1 MKRKCNEIFAIAVV
15 QLYGALAFSQAII
28 PSWFEV
34 LPESPEGTMLAIG
47 YSGRYQDKNLAG
59 QVAIIHALRT
69 MAKQKQIRLIFEI
82 EEFADGRFRLLSPT
96 FEEFYEET
104 ILIRIMGDYELVDSL
119 STEEGYFVLVS
130 HPSSNRLSIRSSG
143 GESWGAQPEWTKHL
157 PISKKFEY
165 GIGMVGRY
173 SSWVRAWKDA
183 DEYAR
188 FDLGKN
194 IRIKTESIHTVEKDN
209 RFTIESKIIRQSY
222 DMTLFNSVV
231 VFRWYDAVENT
242 YYSLC
247 RMEK

>member
-1 MKRKCNEIFAIAVV
+1 MKRKSIEIFAIAVI
-15 QLYGALAFSQAII
+15 LLCGALAFSQTII

-34 LPESPEGTMLAIG
+34 LPESPEGMMLAIG
-47 YSGRYQDKNLAG
+47 YSGMYQDKNLAR

-82 EEFADGRFRLLSPT
+82 EEIADGRFRLLAPT
-96 FEEFYEET
+96 FEEFYEES
-104 ILIRIMGDYELVDSL
+104 ILIQIMGDYKLVDSL
-119 STEEGYFVLVS
+119 STEEGYFVLVA
-130 HPSSNRLSIRSSG
+130 HPFSNLLSIRSSG
-143 GESWGAQPEWTKHL
+143 GKSWGEEPEWTKQL
-157 PISKKFEY
+157 PVSKEFEY

-194 IRIKTESIHTVEKDN
+194 IRIKTESIHTVERDN

-222 DMTLFNSVV
+222 DMSLHNSVIIS
-231 VFRWYDAVENT
+231 RWYDSANDT

-247 RMEK
+247 LTKR